1 MGARKGR
8 KWISIRDTLTFIIV
22 LKGHMHLESQVENVK
37 TINFL

>member
-1 MGARKGR
+1 MGERKRR
-8 KWISIRDTLTFIIV
+8 KWIYIRDNLAFRIV